1 MEDKTYKCAY
11 KQCKLGGK
19 VNKSI
24 AVKKGNRYYHS
35 ECLKE
40 INNKEEIRELFL
52 KHINPTEV
60 ISLLNRVINNIIE
73 NKKVSSDFLL
83 FALKYVIKNKLSLNH
98 ATGMYYIINNNNIK
112 KEYMKQKARE
122 INSKIKTTNVSA
134 NNEVKFTINIQTNS
148 WDRIFER

>member
-24 AVKKGNRYYHS
+24 AVKKGNRYYHR
-35 ECLKE
+35 ECLNE
-40 INNKEEIRELFL
+40 LHNKEQIRKLFL
-52 KHINPTEV
+52 EHINSTEV
-60 ISLLNRVINNIIE
+60 ISLLNRTINNIIDV
-73 NKKVSSDFLL
+73 KKVPSDFLL
-83 FALKYVIKNKLSLNH
+83 FALQYVIKNKLPLNH
-98 ATGMYYIINNNNIK
+98 ATGLYYIINNKKIK

>member
-24 AVKKGNRYYHS
+24 AVKKGNRYYHR
-35 ECLKE
+35 ECLNE
-40 INNKEEIRELFL
+40 LHNKEQIRKLFL
-52 KHINPTEV
+52 EHINSTEV
-60 ISLLNRVINNIIE
+60 ISLLNRTINNIIDV
-73 NKKVSSDFLL
+73 KKVPSDFLL
-83 FALKYVIKNKLSLNH
+83 FALQYVIKNKLPLNH
-98 ATGMYYIINNNNIK
+98 ATGLYYIINNKKIK

-134 NNEVKFTINIQTNS
+134 NNEVKFNITIENNS
-148 WDRIFER
+148 WSKIFER